1 MLQYAKFQNT
11 NAIRVY
17 DKEAEPKIIFSIN
30 ERACI

>member
-17 DKEAEPKIIFSIN
+17 DKEAEPKIIFFYK
-30 ERACI
+30 